1 MSKII
6 KICAGLGLAL
16 TMAACSTQSGTGK
29 SGTEPV
35 GQPQAFYG
43 RYHDK

>member
-1 MSKII
+1 MNKII
-6 KICAGLGLAL
+6 KISAGIGLAL
-16 TMAACSTQSGTGK
+16 TMDACSTPSDTGK
-29 SGTEPV
+29 AGAEPV